1 MRRSR
6 LARAGD
12 AGRGAVV
19 ANEVRALAQRSGQAL
34 KDVEGLITKS
44 NAKVQE
50 VGLVTQAGASL
61 KNIVESV
68 KEVAEL
74 MSELAASQE
83 QSSGLDQVSKAV
95 TSMDELTQ
103 RNAAL
108 VEEDQCGPAFG
119 AVGRDAVASRGLL
132 QDGSERPGC
141 GAAGSS
147 GEAPRRPRRTRC
159 GGSRGC

>member
-1 MRRSR
+1 M
-6 LARAGD
+6 
-12 AGRGAVV
+12 
-19 ANEVRALAQRSGQAL
+19 RALAQRSGQAL
-34 KDVEGLITKS
+34 KDVKGLITKS

-50 VGLVTQAGASL
+50 GVGLVTQAGASL

-74 MSELAASQE
+74 MSELAAASQE

-119 AVGRDAVASRGLL
+119 AVPRSR
-132 QDGSERPGC
+132 
-141 GAAGSS
+141 
-147 GEAPRRPRRTRC
+147 RC
-159 GGSRGC
+159 GKPWPSSRRERTSRVRRRGQQR